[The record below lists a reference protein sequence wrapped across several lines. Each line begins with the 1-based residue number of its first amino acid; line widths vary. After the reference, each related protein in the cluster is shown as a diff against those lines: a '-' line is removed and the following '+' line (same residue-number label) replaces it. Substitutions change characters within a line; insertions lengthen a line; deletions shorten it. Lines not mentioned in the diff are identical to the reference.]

1 MGKFFFGHQPLD
13 PDPDLG
19 LHLQLEKM
27 LDPDPHKIN
36 ATT

>member
-1 MGKFFFGHQPLD
+1 MGKQIFGHQLLD

-19 LHLQLEKM
+19 PNPQLERM

-36 ATT
+36 VDT